1 MKRVWRDFWRVSCKW
16 SRLEIIKKGVG
27 V

>member
-16 SRLEIIKKGVG
+16 SRLEIKKGVS